1 MTTSAS
7 ATWAKE
13 TASRGS
19 FLGIEHLST
28 DAITSLLKLA
38 KRMDP
43 RRARPILRGRIVALL
58 FYEASTR
65 TRISFELAA
74 NALGATTVLIA
85 AESSSVSKGESLLDT
100 VSTVRAAGA
109 DAIVIRHSA
118 SGAPLLAARHL
129 DIPVVNAGDGMHE
142 HPSQALLDAYTILQ
156 HKKSLRGLRV
166 VIVGDILHS
175 RVARSNL
182 HLLANLGAQ
191 STLCGPTELAPEVC
205 ATLAP
210 EVRIIR
216 HIEEAMR
223 GTDVIMML
231 RVQKERLAGLQ
242 LNVDEYIAGYQLNAE
257 RLKLAKPDALVMHPG
272 PIIRNMEI
280 TGEVADGPQ
289 SVILEQVRNGVR
301 VRMAIL
307 ATAIAAPLPR
317 KKR

>member
-1 MTTSAS
+1 MTTSAR
-7 ATWAKE
+7 APWAKE

-38 KRMDP
+38 KRMEP
-43 RRARPILRGRIVALL
+43 RRARPILRGRIVALV
-58 FYEASTR
+58 FYETSTR

-74 NALGATTVLIA
+74 KALGATTVLVA

-100 VSTVRAAGA
+100 VFTLRAAGA
-109 DAIVIRHSA
+109 DAIVIRHHS
-118 SGAPLLAARHL
+118 SGAALLAARHL
-129 DIPVVNAGDGMHE
+129 DVPVVNAGDGMHE

-175 RVARSNL
+175 RVARSNML
-182 HLLANLGAQ
+182 LLAKLGAQ
-191 STLCGPTELAPEVC
+191 TTLCGPPELAPDVC
-205 ATLAP
+205 ATIAP
-210 EVRIIR
+210 GVRIVR
-216 HIEEAMR
+216 HMEDALR
-223 GTDVIMML
+223 GADVIMML

-242 LNVDEYIAGYQLNAE
+242 LNLGEYISAYQLNAE
-257 RLKLAKPDALVMHPG
+257 RLKLARRDALVMHPG
-272 PIIRNMEI
+272 PIIRQMEI

-307 ATAIAAPLPR
+307 TTALRAAPR
-317 KKR
+317 TKR